1 MILAAGLG
9 TRMRSRVPKVL
20 HPLCG
25 RPMVAY
31 VLDAWH
37 DAGIA
42 LAIVLAVLVMAVAGS
57 RGKPAIESYH
67 EWPAVTD
74 HPPVHGWQGSASPGL
89 FPLSVAGD
97 ELAQ

>member
-1 MILAAGLG
+1 MTTISRTLARHHGG
-9 TRMRSRVPKVL
+9 SHRRGNRS
-20 HPLCG
+20 
-25 RPMVAY
+25 
-31 VLDAWH
+31 AWH

-74 HPPVHGWQGSASPGL
+74 HTQVHGWQGSASPGL